1 MGVPVADGRGLVL
14 GSVAV
19 RGGSVLARK
28 GLKRSGR
35 GFIGV
40 VNQSAA
46 ALGRREETRMRR
58 RRAVGGASGAIKAAA
73 APPAAIRR

>member
-28 GLKRSGR
+28 GLK
-35 GFIGV
+35 GV
-40 VNQSAA
+40 GV
-46 ALGRREETRMRR
+46 
-58 RRAVGGASGAIKAAA
+58 ASSE
-73 APPAAIRR
+73 